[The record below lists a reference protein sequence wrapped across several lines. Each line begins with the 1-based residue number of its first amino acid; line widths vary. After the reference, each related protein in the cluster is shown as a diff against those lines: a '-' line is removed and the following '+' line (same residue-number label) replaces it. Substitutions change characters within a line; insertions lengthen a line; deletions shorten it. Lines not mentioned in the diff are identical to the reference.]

1 MNLHFAALYQ
11 SLIVEHD
18 RAPRN
23 WGILADAT
31 HQARRHSP
39 LCGDTLTI
47 YLRIPPPVGTAA
59 STEAP
64 VIARIQAHG
73 DGCALSRASASLL
86 TEHVQGLSPAAAI
99 ALANRLRTVLTA
111 PPDEEIADLAS
122 LGDLAALQGVRAFPS
137 RRGCALLAWDA
148 LLAALG

>member
-47 YLRIPPPVGTAA
+47 YLRIPPVGTETGAETA
-59 STEAP
+59 L
-64 VIARIQAHG
+64 IARIQAHG

>member
-1 MNLHFAALYQ
+1 MNLRFAALYQ

-47 YLRIPPPVGTAA
+47 YLRIPPVETETG
-59 STEAP
+59 TEAA
-64 VIARIQAHG
+64 VIARIQAQG